1 MGAEDLR
8 IGDFIAE
15 LFSEGRTPMATL
27 EYSANN
33 VKTERETA
41 QKRAATAA
49 DVQLPSIVQAGK
61 GIPVLSAASVTIE
74 LLTPSREDG
83 YWVMKGTLQ
92 PGESVSL
99 HSHSP
104 DEDFYLVSGEAEV
117 LVETENGL
125 EWKTVQT
132 GEFVHI
138 PGDTKHAWR
147 NRSSAP
153 VEQIIVT
160 SARLGRFL
168 QELGDLIRAGGR
180 EGIMEKLRRLIER
193 YGYWLGSPEEHAAVG
208 ISLPDQHLPN
218 R

>member
-1 MGAEDLR
+1 MASIDYPANKVNGQPE
-8 IGDFIAE
+8 
-15 LFSEGRTPMATL
+15 ATL
-27 EYSANN
+27 ERAEAAAN
-33 VKTERETA
+33 VL
-41 QKRAATAA
+41 
-49 DVQLPSIVQAGK
+49 LPSIVEAGQ
-61 GIPVLSAASVTIE
+61 GIPVMSAAGVTIK
-74 LLTPSREDG
+74 LLTPPREDG
-83 YWVMKGTLQ
+83 CWVMKGILQ
-92 PGESVSL
+92 PGESVPL

-117 LVETENGL
+117 LMQTEQGL

-168 QELGDLIRAGGR
+168 QELGDLIGVGGR
-180 EGIMEKLRRLIER
+180 DGIMEKLRRLTER
-193 YGYWLGSPEEHAAVG
+193 YGYWLGSPEENAAMG
-208 ISLPDQHLPN
+208 ISLPN